1 MGHWQD
7 ALFGMAVDPS
17 TRTGRRRGRRLLIVG
32 VAVLA
37 LAVPIAVEANHDF
50 SDVPTSSTY
59 HTTVSRLVG
68 AGITG
73 GCGAGKYCPND
84 PVTRG
89 QMAAFLNRGLGR
101 GGQDLFTTADDHW
114 ASLDGANPGP
124 PLVTLLAGGGK
135 GGTVHVFV
143 TGTVVAFTNQ
153 VGVCPCELRFVL
165 TSSEGETS
173 EISSTI
179 IGAIAS
185 PDDSMFKGSGSISH
199 LFTAPSGEPT
209 SYSISVEIFTTL
221 APLPAFD
228 ADTTFALQAVYV
240 PFAADGT
247 NPPALSSTLSKV
259 PFGTSPFK
267 KD

>member
-7 ALFGMAVDPS
+7 ALFGMGIDPS
-17 TRTGRRRGRRLLIVG
+17 KTTGRRRGRRLVI
-32 VAVLA
+32 VAVAVFA
-37 LAVPIAVEANHDF
+37 LAVPIAVRANHDF

-59 HTTVSRLVG
+59 HTAISRLVG
-68 AGITG
+68 SGITG
-73 GCGAGKYCPND
+73 GCGGGKYCPND
-84 PVTRG
+84 AVTRG

-114 ASLDGANPGP
+114 ASLDGSNPGP
-124 PLVTLLAGGGK
+124 PLVSVLTGGGT
-135 GGTVHVFV
+135 GGTVYVFV

-153 VGVCPCELRFVL
+153 AGVCPCELRFAL
-165 TSSEGETS
+165 TSSEGEVS

-185 PDDSMFKGSGSISH
+185 PDDTMFKGSGTISYLFTVPSGTSTGFSIS
-199 LFTAPSGEPT
+199 A
-209 SYSISVEIFTTL
+209 EIFTTL
-221 APLPAFD
+221 PPLVAFD
-228 ADTTFALQAVYV
+228 HDATFSLQAVVV
-240 PFAADGT
+240 PFAANGT
-247 NPPALSSTLSKV
+247 NVPPLSSTTGKV